1 MTPQV
6 ASSLKLSI
14 VVVVL
19 SLAVSKAQIG
29 SECSETKTCYD
40 HQNCYHGYCSCD
52 RGYVR
57 NDRHCFRVRSYGETC
72 FFDVQC
78 NDHRM
83 VCEPDSTNTSV
94 RRCLCDRMH
103 VWSKERKECLMTLN
117 ITEMLA
123 SLELSE
129 YSEKLS
135 KEDQK
140 VFVGVVIAGITV
152 VILGAILTF
161 ICIFYG
167 CCLYECVDKWQIL
180 ETGEMPKQSKCG
192 PSCPEFVKSTAPK
205 SGFT

>member
-1 MTPQV
+1 MTLQV
-6 ASSLKLSI
+6 ASTLKLSI

-19 SLAVSKAQIG
+19 TLAVTKAQI
-29 SECSETKTCYD
+29 
-40 HQNCYHGYCSCD
+40 
-52 RGYVR
+52 
-57 NDRHCFRVRSYGETC
+57 VRSYGETC

-117 ITEMLA
+117 VTEMLA

-152 VILGAILTF
+152 VILGAILTV

>member
-19 SLAVSKAQIG
+19 SLAVSKAQI
-29 SECSETKTCYD
+29 
-40 HQNCYHGYCSCD
+40 
-52 RGYVR
+52 
-57 NDRHCFRVRSYGETC
+57 VRSYGETC